1 MDLENKYKKIKYE
14 NKFVI
19 EYIPESLEKE
29 DLRIS
34 PIENM
39 ILDFENTNT
48 NIFNIKKVHNII
60 LPYKG
65 NIFPYIE
72 PSVFNRIKLQNKN
85 IKIDK
90 NRLKID

>member
-1 MDLENKYKKIKYE
+1 MDLENK
-14 NKFVI
+14 FVFDT
-19 EYIPESLEKE
+19 IPESLKKE
-29 DLRIS
+29 DFSIS
-34 PIENM
+34 PIENI
-39 ILDFENTNT
+39 ILDFENRNTNT

-85 IKIDK
+85 IKT
-90 NRLKID
+90 

>member
-1 MDLENKYKKIKYE
+1 
-14 NKFVI
+14 
-19 EYIPESLEKE
+19 
-29 DLRIS
+29 
-34 PIENM
+34 M